1 MQINIKWT
9 NLCFTNIFLSN
20 YFLQTDVKLAKIVH
34 ISSEGLNVLQNW
46 KHIIKL
52 NTNCVISTNNNN
64 HLCYYYVFCGLLFFF
79 KFLKKN
85 SIGRKNRILLFNRF
99 NRFSTTT
106 VAIALAGFHLCF
118 VFICTNEKREC
129 VSVFIRMWMCVGM

>member
-52 NTNCVISTNNNN
+52 NTHCVISINNNN
-64 HLCYYYVFCGLLFFF
+64 HLCYYYVFCFFLS
-79 KFLKKN
+79 FLKKN
-85 SIGRKNRILLFNRF
+85 SIGRKNWILLF

-118 VFICTNEKREC
+118 VFICTNEKRDC